1 MKLFLYHR
9 PIPGIDE
16 AENYSHN
23 IVYITPALIQLAG
36 IDDKTDQNFRNV

>member
-1 MKLFLYHR
+1 MNFFLYHR

-16 AENYSHN
+16 AENFSHH
-23 IVYITPALIQLAG
+23 IVGITPALIQLAG